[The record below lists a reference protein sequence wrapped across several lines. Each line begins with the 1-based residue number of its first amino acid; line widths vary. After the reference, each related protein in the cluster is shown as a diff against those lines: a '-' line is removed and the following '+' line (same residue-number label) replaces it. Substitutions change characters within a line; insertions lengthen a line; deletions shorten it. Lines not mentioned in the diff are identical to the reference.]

1 MVRSSRVWRVL
12 GLGLAAAM
20 LVAVAGCGA
29 TTTTG
34 VDEPGG
40 IPDDPEI
47 VNEQAQ
53 DADLIPPGR
62 EIAEGGGGPTQ
73 YTFREEWRRALPEAQ
88 KWRIGA
94 YLISAVGN
102 QVNDDGVPSDW
113 RFAFIS
119 DRDPDA
125 LLFIYMDPWGKVSST
140 EEVTENRGSHVSEY
154 DRPMEYDVIDSD
166 QAVSIALK
174 ALAEDHDLADTKD
187 PRISLG
193 WSVLD
198 GSGPYWEFNIF
209 HKPTATY
216 LYVQIDARSGAVT
229 RQE

>member
-1 MVRSSRVWRVL
+1 MVRSSSVWRAVCV
-12 GLGLAAAM
+12 GLAAMM
-20 LVAVAGCGA
+20 LAAVAGCGA
-29 TTTTG
+29 TTTTTD

-40 IPDDPEI
+40 IPDDPEV

-62 EIAEGGGGPTQ
+62 EIGPLGAPSA

-102 QVNDDGVPSDW
+102 QVNDEGVPSDW
-113 RFAFIS
+113 RFTFIS

-125 LLFIYMDPWGKVSST
+125 LLFIYMDPWGQVSST

-154 DRPMEYDVIDSD
+154 DRPMEYEVIDSD
-166 QAVSIALK
+166 RAVSIAK
-174 ALAEDHDLADTKD
+174 QALADDYDFADTKD
-187 PRISLG
+187 PRLNLG
-193 WSVLD
+193 WSVID

-209 HKPTATY
+209 HKPTASY
-216 LYVQIDARSGAVT
+216 LYVQIDALTGEVT
-229 RQE
+229 RVE